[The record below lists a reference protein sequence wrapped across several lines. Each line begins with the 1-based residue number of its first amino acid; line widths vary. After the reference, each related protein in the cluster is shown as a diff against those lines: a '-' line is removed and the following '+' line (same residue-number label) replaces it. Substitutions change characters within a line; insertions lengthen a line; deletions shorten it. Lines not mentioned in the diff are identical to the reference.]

1 MSAREKER
9 RLPVS
14 GYSRIPF
21 MHVGKRG
28 MLCNNKSSS
37 RWCLCIS
44 VSVCLCVCVSVSVKE
59 RNAIILIL
67 INWDPVM
74 FAHRMNKHVD
84 QDGFADVDKET
95 KELTN
100 AFLC

>member
-28 MLCNNKSSS
+28 MLCNNKSSK

-44 VSVCLCVCVSVSVKE
+44 VSVCVFVREKEVGVVKIKSVDSKIRRRLNPNSSLCE
-59 RNAIILIL
+59 R
-67 INWDPVM
+67 
-74 FAHRMNKHVD
+74 
-84 QDGFADVDKET
+84 Q
-95 KELTN
+95 
-100 AFLC
+100 